1 MIFGIGIDL
10 AKISR
15 FNKWIEDKNLL
26 EKYFNEKEMIL
37 TDGKQLNERR
47 ISSLSQHYAAR
58 FAAKEAFSKALGTGI
73 SGFKLKDVYI
83 QNEENKH
90 ELHLNKRQYFYKS
103 LDNNIFLVYYYHLK
117 KNRGNTIFQLCKNLN
132 YLPQLK
138 IHDYYRM
145 S

>member
-10 AKISR
+10 AKVSR

-83 QNEENKH
+83 QNEESGKPCLVLENSAREILDKMCPNAKVFVSLSH
-90 ELHLNKRQYFYKS
+90 EKEFAIAQV
-103 LDNNIFLVYYYHLK
+103 I
-117 KNRGNTIFQLCKNLN
+117 IE
-132 YLPQLK
+132 
-138 IHDYYRM
+138 I
-145 S
+145 